1 MLDFEQEKAIH
12 AALLGV
18 IRKGLV
24 RSAHDC
30 SEGGLAVAIAESCF
44 GNELGAAIDLGA
56 TRDRSDVVLFNE
68 TQGRIV
74 ISAKASDVASLEKE
88 LVATGV
94 AFRKIGEVTSK
105 ADLSIRTGAN
115 AYSWSVASLSESF
128 EGTIPKLM
136 ES

>member
-1 MLDFEQEKAIH
+1 MDFDKEKAIH

-44 GNELGAAIDLGA
+44 GNGLGAAIDLGA
-56 TRDRSDVVLFNE
+56 TSDRSDVVLFNE

-74 ISAKASDVASLEKE
+74 ISVKESHVASLEKE
-88 LVATGV
+88 LAATGV
-94 AFRKIGEVTSK
+94 TFRKIGEVTSK

-128 EGTIPKLM
+128 EGAIPKLM